1 MNSTPP
7 SLCMERPSQAN
18 RSALLDALGR
28 VRDKVDEEGAHFARV
43 EGEHAEA
50 GGYVAKTREVRRV
63 QKREKREADQR
74 LALERAAA
82 AAAASSRVGAQR
94 RDAAGNVIAPAM
106 GALDGLPPDVAAA
119 ALEIAAAD
127 AKAAELKE
135 RERKALA
142 AMPKPQRGYDAAAAA
157 AFRIP
162 RPRPARAPQR
172 PAPGDVTPPP
182 GEARRTCRWTPST
195 PRRRSAALAGR
206 ATAPCA
212 RAPRTRRSRAAR
224 CLLYTSPSPRD

>member
-1 MNSTPP
+1 
-7 SLCMERPSQAN
+7 MERPSQAN

-106 GALDGLPPDVAAA
+106 GALDGTPAAHESTSMSAIARPHKHERRAAA
-119 ALEIAAAD
+119 RVWI
-127 AKAAELKE
+127 
-135 RERKALA
+135 
-142 AMPKPQRGYDAAAAA
+142 
-157 AFRIP
+157 
-162 RPRPARAPQR
+162 RASHMS
-172 PAPGDVTPPP
+172 
-182 GEARRTCRWTPST
+182 W
-195 PRRRSAALAGR
+195 
-206 ATAPCA
+206 
-212 RAPRTRRSRAAR
+212 
-224 CLLYTSPSPRD
+224 